1 MQRRWPSVFRAIA
14 VANTSR
20 DSSSPEGYSAV
31 KAAGWCKGNRSK
43 LAQTKKGS
51 WSFFLSPVSV
61 SIVSYHSRKSKA
73 FQTRFDNLM
82 AFDGFPKKWVESHFN
97 PKTSM
102 LCCRGNLH
110 SPPVDTGKSYGDP
123 SSLDRFSGW
132 IHPPWVK
139 TPWPLSGCPGTHCS
153 ALRRFCPL
161 LPTDLD
167 RGPGV
172 LGRFATSKT
181 TAVIKTPKRGERD
194 SYFKWLFG
202 VYIIFRYPLVN

>member
-31 KAAGWCKGNRSK
+31 KAAGWCKGNLTGNRSK

-82 AFDGFPKKWVESHFN
+82 AFDGFPRKWVESHFN

-110 SPPVDTGKSYGDP
+110 SPPVEGKSYGDP
-123 SSLDRFSGW
+123 SSLDRLPAGN
-132 IHPPWVK
+132 PPWVK
-139 TPWPLSGCPGTHCS
+139 TPTAQPWGDSAHCFQRIWTGVLEFS
-153 ALRRFCPL
+153 EDLL
-161 LPTDLD
+161 LPKP
-167 RGPGV
+167 RQ
-172 LGRFATSKT
+172 
-181 TAVIKTPKRGERD
+181 
-194 SYFKWLFG
+194 
-202 VYIIFRYPLVN
+202 